1 MGEHDLAGLM
11 STAGY
16 IVRSF
21 NRQSRV
27 ESVADERLAASEV
40 CRITGSVAELAQAMP
55 QALTYLAG
63 VLQRA
68 PAVVG
73 GDEYAL
79 HPAHRCAIA
88 AGALSEAAD
97 AFAVAAE
104 HLCDAQAAVTD
115 HDVSKEEVV
124 VGHGAH
130 R

>member
-21 NRQSRV
+21 NRHSGP
-27 ESVADERLAASEV
+27 ETVADECLAASEA

-63 VLQRA
+63 VLQRS
-68 PAVVG
+68 PVVVG
-73 GDEYAL
+73 GNERTL

-88 AGALSEAAD
+88 AGALSEAAE

-115 HDVSKEEVV
+115 
-124 VGHGAH
+124 
-130 R
+130 